1 MSKLKPMII
10 VLIIS
15 GLIVLIA
22 GIIMVQ
28 TGFATFE
35 DNEPRVGLYIGGIF
49 TIIGG
54 VFLIFGGIIYLNF
67 DGLMIETHPNPDK
80 AWSDAAQQL
89 TPSNL
94 VILLNDLVLRSEEYS
109 SDVAN
114 VINDIRDK
122 VATLDD
128 RIFDILSERI

>member
-15 GLIVLIA
+15 GILVLIA

-35 DNEPRVGLYIGGIF
+35 DTEPRVGLYIGGIF

-54 VFLIFGGIIYLNF
+54 VFLTFGGIIYLNF
-67 DGLMIETHPNPDK
+67 DGLKKMF
-80 AWSDAAQQL
+80 
-89 TPSNL
+89 
-94 VILLNDLVLRSEEYS
+94 LRT
-109 SDVAN
+109 AG
-114 VINDIRDK
+114 K
-122 VATLDD
+122 VADAYEE
-128 RIFDILSERI
+128 ERKQEKM

>member
-54 VFLIFGGIIYLNF
+54 VFLTVGGIIYLNF
-67 DGLMIETHPNPDK
+67 DGLK
-80 AWSDAAQQL
+80 KKF
-89 TPSNL
+89 
-94 VILLNDLVLRSEEYS
+94 LRT
-109 SDVAN
+109 AG
-114 VINDIRDK
+114 K
-122 VATLDD
+122 VADAYEE
-128 RIFDILSERI
+128 ERKQEKI

>member
-54 VFLIFGGIIYLNF
+54 VFLTFGGIVYLNF
-67 DGLMIETHPNPDK
+67 DGMK
-80 AWSDAAQQL
+80 KMF
-89 TPSNL
+89 
-94 VILLNDLVLRSEEYS
+94 LRTAGKVVDVYEE
-109 SDVAN
+109 
-114 VINDIRDK
+114 
-122 VATLDD
+122 
-128 RIFDILSERI
+128 ERKQEKI

>member
-15 GLIVLIA
+15 GILVLIT

-35 DNEPRVGLYIGGIF
+35 DTEPRVGLYIGGIF

-54 VFLIFGGIIYLNF
+54 VLLTVGGIIYLNF
-67 DGLMIETHPNPDK
+67 D
-80 AWSDAAQQL
+80 
-89 TPSNL
+89 
-94 VILLNDLVLRSEEYS
+94 VLKKKFLRT
-109 SDVAN
+109 AG
-114 VINDIRDK
+114 K
-122 VATLDD
+122 VADAYEE
-128 RIFDILSERI
+128 ERRQEKL

>member
-15 GLIVLIA
+15 GIIVLIT

-35 DNEPRVGLYIGGIF
+35 DNEPRVGLYIGGII

-54 VFLIFGGIIYLNF
+54 VFLTVGGIIYLNF
-67 DGLMIETHPNPDK
+67 D
-80 AWSDAAQQL
+80 
-89 TPSNL
+89 
-94 VILLNDLVLRSEEYS
+94 VLKKKFLRT
-109 SDVAN
+109 AG
-114 VINDIRDK
+114 K
-122 VATLDD
+122 VADAYEE
-128 RIFDILSERI
+128 ERRQEKL

>member
-54 VFLIFGGIIYLNF
+54 VFLTFGGIIYLNF
-67 DGLMIETHPNPDK
+67 DGLKKMF
-80 AWSDAAQQL
+80 
-89 TPSNL
+89 
-94 VILLNDLVLRSEEYS
+94 LRT
-109 SDVAN
+109 AG
-114 VINDIRDK
+114 K
-122 VATLDD
+122 VADAYEE
-128 RIFDILSERI
+128 ERKQEKM

>member
-1 MSKLKPMII
+1 MSKQKPMII
-10 VLIIS
+10 VLITS

-54 VFLIFGGIIYLNF
+54 VFLTFGGIIYLNF
-67 DGLMIETHPNPDK
+67 DGLKKMF
-80 AWSDAAQQL
+80 
-89 TPSNL
+89 
-94 VILLNDLVLRSEEYS
+94 LRT
-109 SDVAN
+109 AG
-114 VINDIRDK
+114 K
-122 VATLDD
+122 VADAYEE
-128 RIFDILSERI
+128 ERKQEKV

>member
-15 GLIVLIA
+15 GILVLIV

-35 DNEPRVGLYIGGIF
+35 DTEPRVGLYIGGIF

-54 VFLIFGGIIYLNF
+54 VFLTVGGIIYLNF
-67 DGLMIETHPNPDK
+67 DG
-80 AWSDAAQQL
+80 
-89 TPSNL
+89 
-94 VILLNDLVLRSEEYS
+94 
-109 SDVAN
+109 
-114 VINDIRDK
+114 
-122 VATLDD
+122 
-128 RIFDILSERI
+128 

>member
-15 GLIVLIA
+15 GILVLIA

-35 DNEPRVGLYIGGIF
+35 NTEPRVGLYIGGIF

-54 VFLIFGGIIYLNF
+54 VFLTFGGIIYLNF
-67 DGLMIETHPNPDK
+67 DGLKKMF
-80 AWSDAAQQL
+80 
-89 TPSNL
+89 
-94 VILLNDLVLRSEEYS
+94 LRT
-109 SDVAN
+109 AG
-114 VINDIRDK
+114 K
-122 VATLDD
+122 VADAYEE
-128 RIFDILSERI
+128 ERKQEKV

>member
-54 VFLIFGGIIYLNF
+54 VFLTVGGIIYLNF
-67 DGLMIETHPNPDK
+67 DGLK
-80 AWSDAAQQL
+80 KKF
-89 TPSNL
+89 
-94 VILLNDLVLRSEEYS
+94 LRT
-109 SDVAN
+109 AG
-114 VINDIRDK
+114 K
-122 VATLDD
+122 VADAYEE
-128 RIFDILSERI
+128 ERKQEKV